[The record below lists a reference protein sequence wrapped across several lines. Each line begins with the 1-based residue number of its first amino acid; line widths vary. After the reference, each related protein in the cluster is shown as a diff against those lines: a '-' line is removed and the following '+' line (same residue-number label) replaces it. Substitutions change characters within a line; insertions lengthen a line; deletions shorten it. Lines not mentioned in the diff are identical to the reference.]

1 MSFRRVAV
9 IGGSGFIG
17 RYVVEDVA
25 QSGAVVTV
33 IGRHATEAMFLRPMG
48 GVGQVALVNASLAE
62 EDVLKAALRDCE
74 AVVNCAGI
82 LHEGGGQTFDLLHH
96 QGPARLARIAK
107 AAGAS
112 HFVHISALGADANSP
127 SSYARSKAA
136 GELAVREVFPAATIL
151 RPSVVFGPED
161 QFFNRFASMACTLP
175 FLPLIGGGLTR
186 FQPVFVNDVADAVE
200 AALEQET
207 ARGRTFEL
215 CGPKV
220 YSFKELMEMMLLEI
234 RGKKTLVSL
243 PFGLAS
249 LKATFLEWLP
259 NPPLTRDQVKLLQRD
274 NVLAPGALT
283 LLDLGVTPTAVEL
296 VLPMYMD
303 RFRKGGRWAA

>member
-1 MSFRRVAV
+1 MGFRRVAV

-25 QSGAVVTV
+25 QKGAVVTV
-33 IGRHATEAMFLRPMG
+33 IGRHATEALFLKPAG
-48 GVGQVALVNASLAE
+48 GVGQVALVNGSIAE
-62 EDVLKAALRDCE
+62 EDLLRAALKDCE
-74 AVVNCAGI
+74 AVINCAGI
-82 LHEGGGQTFDLLHH
+82 LFEGAGQTFDMAHH
-96 QGPARLARIAK
+96 QGPAKLARIAK
-107 AAGAS
+107 AAGAG

-136 GELAVREVFPAATIL
+136 GELAVREAFPEATIL

-175 FLPLIGGGLTR
+175 FLPLIGGGTTR

-215 CGPKV
+215 CGPKI
-220 YSFKELMEMMLLEI
+220 YSFKELMELMLAEI
-234 RGKKTLVSL
+234 RRQKCLVSL
-243 PFGLAS
+243 PFGVAS
-249 LKATFLEWLP
+249 LQASFLEWLP
-259 NPPLTRDQVKLLQRD
+259 NPLLTRDQVKLLQRD

-283 LLDLGVTPTAVEL
+283 LQDLGITPTAVEL
-296 VLPMYMD
+296 VLPNYMD